1 MIAES
6 HWWWLMDQKAREDFV
21 RVEGIEQGFEEG
33 VEQGIATGIEQGLAT
48 GIEQGFAKGRIE
60 EAQKA
65 YEKTLASAS
74 RMKTDGIEPAL
85 IAKYTGLSELEIK
98 NL

>member
-21 RVEGIEQGFEEG
+21 REEGIEQGFEEG
-33 VEQGIATGIEQGLAT
+33 VEQGL
-48 GIEQGFAKGRIE
+48 AKGRIE

-85 IAKYTGLSELEIK
+85 IAKYTGLSELEIE